1 MAKKMGR
8 RMLLIALVITVVQV
22 LVFYHYNKL
31 FSSNNLSTPDRISS
45 SPSMQRSIA
54 REIATLKQKYK
65 FVTPSADDQYVAYL
79 GANNVLHV
87 MDLQTKQDVCEANNP
102 YSVEYVEWIQDE
114 RVFVGEQVMPGDLEL
129 KTVDVPSGMQTIV
142 TRFQGLEP
150 DAAFAKITFSTL
162 TNDIYIL
169 INTSSTSAL
178 YHIGTMS
185 HVTQV
190 PIGGR
195 FIKNIALTATGDNL
209 YFEDY
214 MGGSFNVLY
223 FDSQDVA
230 HLVKLNAALVDVVGN
245 TLYYGDINSEGLV
258 TAVYRYSNQSG
269 QSALVKTLA
278 TPTLAANIDITDA
291 GGVTVDSSST

>member
-1 MAKKMGR
+1 MVKKMGR
-8 RMLLIALVITVVQV
+8 TMLLIALVITVVQV

-31 FSSNNLSTPDRISS
+31 FSSNDLTSDRISS
-45 SPSMQRSIA
+45 SPSMQRAITK
-54 REIATLKQKYK
+54 EIADLKQKYK

-79 GANNVLHV
+79 GANNILHV

-102 YSVEYVEWIQDE
+102 YPVQYVEWIQDE

-185 HVTQV
+185 HVTLV
-190 PIGGR
+190 PTGGR
-195 FIKNIALTATGDNL
+195 FIKNIALTD
-209 YFEDY
+209 
-214 MGGSFNVLY
+214 
-223 FDSQDVA
+223 
-230 HLVKLNAALVDVVGN
+230 
-245 TLYYGDINSEGLV
+245 
-258 TAVYRYSNQSG
+258 TAMIFISR
-269 QSALVKTLA
+269 
-278 TPTLAANIDITDA
+278 ITW
-291 GGVTVDSSST
+291 TVRSTSCISIVRTSHISSS